1 MARRRR
7 RRGAPDSLPAPTP
20 DGASADATKVEA
32 DEKPDRQRGDKKSTP
47 QRRGLGRGF
56 WLYFVFM
63 MAVLIPL
70 NLFCLSNVDQGPGEI
85 QEGQDSPLL
94 ESVGSRH
101 EPYETDPPTS
111 GPRAPDPAL
120 YGFHEETIADE
131 VQVATLCAGYV
142 IVHYNPSGGAA
153 LDAEMRRLADELE
166 GYDVVVHPD
175 RDLGDDEVVMTAFR
189 IAHRLETYDE
199 AQVYNFVMG
208 HAGLR
213 LSEEFCPN
221 VPTT

>member
-1 MARRRR
+1 LT
-7 RRGAPDSLPAPTP
+7 APAA
-20 DGASADATKVEA
+20 DGASADAGKSEA
-32 DEKPDRQRGDKKSTP
+32 DEKPEGQRGDKKSTP

-56 WLYFVFM
+56 WLYFMFM

-70 NLFCLSNVDQGPGEI
+70 NLFCLSNVDQGPGEV

-94 ESVGSRH
+94 ESIGSRH

-111 GPRAPDPAL
+111 GPRAPDPTA

-175 RDLGDDEVVMTAFR
+175 RDLGEAEVVMTAFR
-189 IAHRLETYDE
+189 ISKRLENYDE
-199 AQVYNFVMG
+199 AQVYDFVMG
-208 HAGLR
+208 YAGLR
-213 LSEEFCPN
+213 LSEDLCPSA
-221 VPTT
+221 PTT